1 MQAVIQECKA
11 FKPLAAKQNANLVNG
26 FYYTV
31 EDSQPTKNAD
41 GQWTA
46 KRSITKKPRTT
57 ASETNIRKTLEDL
70 VVSDIFIVSS
80 KRFENLCS
88 GGFLACHSL
97 DLQ

>member
-57 ASETNIRKTLEDL
+57 ALETNIRKTLEL
-70 VVSDIFIVSS
+70 RKYKNVLRYAFNSV
-80 KRFENLCS
+80 
-88 GGFLACHSL
+88 GFYTPRP
-97 DLQ
+97 